1 MHQNTSIWITLSVYL
16 PLWLLNRGLKFHL
29 LHLYYCHPPVADKH
43 GEPVKSKTTPDFFLT
58 HQTSRR
64 QMYVEV
70 TQGGGG
76 GRHKAAQQRV
86 VEAAGVENYIQIRG
100 DEIATL
106 ATLLTPEA
114 REEFLLQLFNW

>member
-1 MHQNTSIWITLSVYL
+1 MDYTERLFATLAAESGFEVSTSPSI
-16 PLWLLNRGLKFHL
+16 
-29 LHLYYCHPPVADKH
+29 YCHPPVANKH
-43 GEPVKSKTTPDFFLT
+43 GDPVKSKTTPDFFLT
-58 HQTSRR
+58 HQRSRR

-100 DEIATL
+100 DEIAAL
-106 ATLLTPEA
+106 AALLTPEA
-114 REEFLLQLFNW
+114 REAFLLQLFNW